1 MDFPFTR
8 IKGGVGAPYGFLTS
22 AVSCGIKNPEA
33 KRLDLALIYSE
44 KPCTSAGTFTTNRVK
59 AAPVKVSQAHL
70 RKGEL
75 RAIIANSGNANAC
88 TGIQGIRDAK
98 AMCDGVAKPLGLNRS
113 EVGVCSTGVIGLPMP
128 MMRIEPNY
136 DALIERLAVK
146 QGPDVAAAIITSDTH
161 PKEIAISFDL
171 GEHRVRIGGCVK
183 GAGMISPSMAT
194 MLCFI
199 TTDANV
205 PRETLRKAVLEC
217 VEGSFNRIT
226 IDGDM
231 STNDTVMVLANGAA
245 GMPAIR
251 RGSAQ
256 CKQFREALQWVMLEL
271 AKAVVRDGERV
282 TKFVTVDVKGART
295 YLDAKKVAEA
305 VCKSAL
311 VKSSWNGG
319 DPNWGRILHAVGYSR
334 ARIREELVDIHIGGK
349 AACLGG
355 LQTDTPMDELR
366 AAVAGP
372 EFNITISLNQ
382 GDADYTMY
390 SSDLSPEYI
399 DFNRSEY
406 AYWKQARKD
415 GLV

>member
-1 MDFPFTR
+1 MDFPFSR
-8 IKGGVGAPYGFLTS
+8 LKGGVGAPHGFLTS
-22 AVSCGIKNPEA
+22 AVSCGIKNPDV

-44 KPCTSAGTFTTNRVK
+44 KPCSSAGTFTTNRVK

-70 RKGEL
+70 RKGDL

-113 EVGVCSTGVIGLPMP
+113 EIGVCSTGVIGLPMP
-128 MMRIEPNY
+128 MMRMEPKF
-136 DALIERLAVK
+136 DELVERLATK
-146 QGPDVAAAIITSDTH
+146 QGPDVAAAIITSDTR
-161 PKEIAISFDL
+161 PKEVAISFDL

-205 PRETLRKAVLEC
+205 PKEALRKAVLEC

-231 STNDTVMVLANGAA
+231 STNDTVMVLANGAS

-355 LQTDTPMDELR
+355 LQADTPMDQLR
-366 AAVAGP
+366 AAVAEP

>member
-1 MDFPFTR
+1 MDFPYSR
-8 IKGGVGAPYGFLTS
+8 IQGGVGAPQGFLTH
-22 AVSCGIKNPEA
+22 AVSCGIKNPDA

-44 KPCTSAGTFTTNRVK
+44 RNCASAGTFTTNRVK
-59 AAPVKVSQAHL
+59 AAPVRVSQAHL
-70 RKGEL
+70 RKGDI
-75 RAIIANSGNANAC
+75 RAVIANSGNANAC
-88 TGIQGIRDAK
+88 TGMQGIRDAK
-98 AMCDGVAKPLGLNRS
+98 AMCDAVAKPLQLKRS
-113 EVGVCSTGVIGLPMP
+113 QIGVCSTGVIGLPMP
-128 MMRIEPNY
+128 MMRLEPHYEN
-136 DALIERLAVK
+136 LVHGL
-146 QGPDVAAAIITSDTH
+146 GPKNGSQVAEAIITSDTH
-161 PKEIAISFDL
+161 AKEIAISFDI
-171 GEHRVRIGGCVK
+171 GEHRIRLGGCVK

-199 TTDANV
+199 TTDANI
-205 PRETLRKAVLEC
+205 PSECLRKAVLEC
-217 VEGSFNRIT
+217 VEDSFNRIT

-231 STNDTVMVLANGAA
+231 STNDTVLVLANGAS
-245 GMPAIR
+245 GMPPIHR
-251 RGSAQ
+251 NGKHCR
-256 CKQFREALQWVMLEL
+256 QFRTALRWLMLEL

-282 TKFVTVDVKGART
+282 TKFVTVEVVGART

-319 DPNWGRILHAVGYSR
+319 DPNWGRIIHAVGYSR
-334 ARIREELVDIHIGGK
+334 APIREELVDIHIGGK

-355 LQTDTPMDELR
+355 LQADTSMDELR
-366 AAVAGP
+366 AAVAKP
-372 EFNITISLNQ
+372 EFTICIDLNQ
-382 GDADYTMY
+382 GSADYTMY